1 MKNWFRADLEYQT
14 ISEITP
20 ELLREKDIFFILVDL
35 DNTLADYDT
44 PVPTESVL
52 SWLHSLQEAGIAV
65 AIVSNNNRARVS
77 KFCEALDI
85 PHFWKSGKPRRR
97 AVTRALEALSAKP
110 EQTALIG
117 DKKLTD
123 VLCARRAGIFSIKV
137 QSIKPRSFAQKF
149 FSR

>member
-1 MKNWFRADLEYQT
+1 MKNWFRADLEYRT

-20 ELLREKDIFFILVDL
+20 ELLLERNLRFVLVDL

-44 PVPTESVL
+44 PVPTEPVL
-52 SWLHSLQEAGIAV
+52 TWLHSLKEAGIAV
-65 AIVSNNNRARVS
+65 AIVSNNNEARVS
-77 KFCEALDI
+77 KFCETLDI

-97 AVTRALEALSAKP
+97 AVRRALEALSAQP
-110 EQTALIG
+110 EQAVLIG

-137 QSIKPRSFAQKF
+137 QSIKPRSILWK
-149 FSR
+149 R

>member
-85 PHFWKSGKPRRR
+85 PHCGHACP
-97 AVTRALEALSAKP
+97 
-110 EQTALIG
+110 
-117 DKKLTD
+117 
-123 VLCARRAGIFSIKV
+123 
-137 QSIKPRSFAQKF
+137 
-149 FSR
+149 